1 MIGRAPVKKP
11 GEGGSPER
19 RKGKSLYFAK
29 KKFCWFCKHQMFYID
44 FKETN
49 LLRNYIHENGKIIS
63 GRSSGT
69 CHYPQTRLTWAIK
82 RARPTGLMPLLSR

>member
-1 MIGRAPVKKP
+1 
-11 GEGGSPER
+11 
-19 RKGKSLYFAK
+19 
-29 KKFCWFCKHQMFYID
+29 MFYID

-69 CHYPQTRLTWAIK
+69 CHYHQKRLTWAIK
-82 RARPTGLMPLLSR
+82 RARHMGLMPFISR